1 MNYKSQLRAW
11 AIDRALEWSKK
22 ADAQLSLDELCGAAD
37 RLLTYAYV
45 AREHIDELTLDIFEA
60 IAKGNPSD
68 KLGEMRDI
76 ELLKS
81 ECELK
86 IAANNEERKRYGVN

>member
-45 AREHIDELTLDIFEA
+45 ARE
-60 IAKGNPSD
+60 
-68 KLGEMRDI
+68 
-76 ELLKS
+76 
-81 ECELK
+81 
-86 IAANNEERKRYGVN
+86 